1 MRKIL
6 FIFSLIL
13 ASISSSLGQ
22 NNITESEFNSLVDY
36 ANSKY
41 VMAFINKKDAANKDY
56 FELYQKNLEP
66 ILVAA
71 SLDSLE
77 QVIGFEEL
85 KHKLDNNKPAQ
96 KLIITINDR
105 KDDYNK
111 IKTDKELINLLSAS
125 SWEQVD
131 LQKTSLKIQRDIT
144 NKYMKIASNEEID
157 EFDEIGTT
165 EPEITT
171 PEVELHQPQSKHSK
185 STSEL
190 SEMKQTVHTF
200 KLLFFIV
207 FVLFVVVFIALIWLI
222 RNIQKNDFN
231 KIQSKLDK
239 RFLKTKDF
247 NITYKSL
254 VHKQEEITK
263 KLLKFETQ
271 KDNNKSIET
280 HHSTLGAEN
289 QTQTIVSKEIHF
301 KTKNGK
307 VLQEVLPSSKDSAFK
322 VYDIKN
328 NEAKFKYCGGVVNPD
343 FFDGVCDFENNPADV
358 QTKTKIET
366 ITPGIVKKDNKG
378 NWVVETP
385 ATIKFL

>member
-13 ASISSSLGQ
+13 AIISSSLGQ

-41 VMAFINKKDAANKDY
+41 VMAFINKNDAANKDY
-56 FELYQKNLEP
+56 FEQYQKKIEP

-71 SLDSLE
+71 SLDSLDK
-77 QVIGFEEL
+77 IINYSTL
-85 KHKLDNNKPAQ
+85 HDLLSNNNPAQ
-96 KLIITINDR
+96 SLAEKINER
-105 KDDYNK
+105 KNK
-111 IKTDKELINLLSAS
+111 YDKNKANNELINLLSAS
-125 SWEQVD
+125 NWGKVD
-131 LQKTSLKIQRDIT
+131 LHKASLKIQSDIT
-144 NKYMKIASNEEID
+144 NKYMEITSNEKID
-157 EFDEIGTT
+157 GFDEIGIT
-165 EPEITT
+165 EPEIAT
-171 PEVELHQPQSKHSK
+171 PEAEAQKPQNKPSK

-190 SEMKQTVHTF
+190 SEVKQMIHTF

-207 FVLFVVVFIALIWLI
+207 FVLFVVVFIALTWLI

-247 NITYKSL
+247 NITYKGL
-254 VHKQEEITK
+254 VHKQEEITR
-263 KLLKFETQ
+263 KLLKLETQ

-280 HHSTLGAEN
+280 HHSTPDAET
-289 QTQTIVSKEIHF
+289 QTQTTVSRETHF

-307 VLQEVLPSSKDSAFK
+307 VLQEELPSAKDSAFK

-343 FFDGVCDFENNPADV
+343 FFDGVCDFKNNPADV

-366 ITPGIVKKDNKG
+366 ISPGIVKKDNKG